1 MSDKSIDTAITQ
13 TRARLETTLDA
24 IEDKLNVPKQASYL
38 VERTKASYESNP
50 IPWIIGATAAA
61 LVVAGLVAWAILSP
75 DDDD

>member
-1 MSDKSIDTAITQ
+1 MPEKSMDGVITQ
-13 TRARLETTLDA
+13 TRARLENTLEA
-24 IEDKLNVPKQASYL
+24 IEDKLNVPKQASAL

-61 LVVAGLVAWAILSP
+61 LVVAGLVAWAILS